1 MRWEGG
7 LNYELASDVTL
18 FLIHFGAM
26 GGRVLEQLH
35 AEHPLGFLI
44 HFGAMGGIVHS
55 GDVVCSVWFLI
66 HFGAMGG
73 QIIAAKTGET
83 NGFLIHFGAMGGGAT
98 TTTKLST

>member
-1 MRWEGG
+1 MLKE
-7 LNYELASDVTL
+7 
-18 FLIHFGAM
+18 
-26 GGRVLEQLH
+26 
-35 AEHPLGFLI
+35 GFLN
-44 HFGAMGGIVHS
+44 GG
-55 GDVVCSVWFLI
+55 VVNSSYSFLI